1 MNRFFELE
9 TQMWNSAMSGNSEE
23 FLKLVSPDAVMVC
36 GGYRCLGA
44 EYAELIK
51 NFGISSFEI
60 TDFEVT
66 AENDGLASVH
76 YIVKTCA
83 DSPENADLAGI
94 FHVASVWKM
103 QGGKWQLVFNM
114 DSRILER

>member
-1 MNRFFELE
+1 MNRFYELE
-9 TQMWNSAMSGNSEE
+9 TQMWNSAMSGNSED

-36 GGYRCLGA
+36 GGYRCSGA

-51 NFGISSFEI
+51 DFGISGFEI
-60 TDFEVT
+60 TKFEVT

-83 DSPENADLAGI
+83 DSSENADLAGV
-94 FHVASVWKM
+94 FHVASVWKK
-103 QGGKWQLVFNM
+103 QNEKWQLVFNM

>member
-9 TQMWNSAMSGNSEE
+9 TQMWNSAMSGNREE
-23 FLKLVSPDAVMVC
+23 FLKLVSPEAVMVC
-36 GGYRCLGA
+36 GGYRCSGA

-51 NFGISSFEI
+51 DFGISSSEI
-60 TDFEVT
+60 SDFEVT

-83 DSPENADLAGI
+83 DSPENADLAGT
-94 FHVASVWKM
+94 FHVASVWKK
-103 QGGKWQLVFNM
+103 QNEKWQLVFNI